1 MYRRSFTF
9 IADIGEAIK
18 IRVKLYFL
26 NVYKKKSLG
35 NLLVVFQYACVGVCV
50 VVVVEEEKEK
60 KVRDSAQRQISGSS
74 GRNFSWSAQG
84 VC

>member
-1 MYRRSFTF
+1 M
-9 IADIGEAIK
+9 
-18 IRVKLYFL
+18 
-26 NVYKKKSLG
+26 
-35 NLLVVFQYACVGVCV
+35 VFQYACVGVCV